1 MNKKHCSTYSDKE
14 FQVPKTHVPK
24 FWALRTCSIANTH
37 IWRNNNSW
45 ASSCHIKVW
54 FKKSRFLLETIS
66 WYIINIK
73 NFKGRVLYLV
83 FVKDYLWCSFCFEIW
98 EFGKSLKKEHVF
110 FPFQTETMS
119 LSSFIYI
126 HIFDREPSK
135 RLHSSA
141 ERSN

>member
-1 MNKKHCSTYSDKE
+1 MS
-14 FQVPKTHVPK
+14 
-24 FWALRTCSIANTH
+24 WALGTCTIANTH

-54 FKKSRFLLETIS
+54 FKKSRFLLATIS

-110 FPFQTETMS
+110 FSISDWNHVVIIIYLHPYIWPWTKQKT
-119 LSSFIYI
+119 SFVCRAFKLKYRHEVTGKKILY
-126 HIFDREPSK
+126 
-135 RLHSSA
+135 
-141 ERSN
+141 

>member
-1 MNKKHCSTYSDKE
+1 MS
-14 FQVPKTHVPK
+14 
-24 FWALRTCSIANTH
+24 WALGTCTIANTH

-66 WYIINIK
+66 WYYINIK

-83 FVKDYLWCSFCFEIW
+83 FVKDYLWCSFWFEIW

-110 FPFQTETMS
+110 FFHFRLKPCRYHHLSTSIYLTVNQAKDFIRLQSVQTKIS
-119 LSSFIYI
+119 PWSYW
-126 HIFDREPSK
+126 
-135 RLHSSA
+135 
-141 ERSN
+141 